1 MGEIWAGKAL
11 MSVHNIVKSE
21 RAIQEE
27 KKQIEIY
34 TNAKRTFRC
43 FLKCRLNTF
52 LFFSRPCDEKNK
64 AMIEQQIKKTRKC
77 S

>member
-27 KKQIEIY
+27 KKTDWDIY
-34 TNAKRTFRC
+34 KR
-43 FLKCRLNTF
+43 KAYISM
-52 LFFSRPCDEKNK
+52 FFKMPSKH
-64 AMIEQQIKKTRKC
+64 I
-77 S
+77 SVFF